1 MINLEIK
8 ILRLLNDHILNKLRK
23 DLTLFSRDLVYIPG
37 RTSPEPDLEFED
49 YLWHFRQ
56 KWKKLYS
63 RIFREHSDLYWYFC
77 DRNHFYT
84 EQNLNSIEDILWA
97 TERQLLDVNLTR
109 DICHFTRHIIRDT
122 LHLQELQIT
131 EKSRIDRAHSLFEEE
146 FEEDITSQSTSK

>member
-8 ILRLLNDHILNKLRK
+8 ILRFLNDSFLNKLR
-23 DLTLFSRDLVYIPG
+23 RDLALLSRSFIYIQG
-37 RTSPEPDLEFED
+37 RTSFED
-49 YLWHFRQ
+49 YLRHFRR
-56 KWKKLYS
+56 KWRKLYS

-77 DRNHFYT
+77 SRNHFIT
-84 EQNLNSIEDILWA
+84 EQNLNSIGDILWA

-122 LHLQELQIT
+122 LHLQELQVT

-146 FEEDITSQSTSK
+146 FEEDITSQSISK